1 MGPAFSASCSGRP
14 GPWPDVGGAT
24 PTRPIPFRPASA
36 GPTPAPATAASP
48 PGPSAGPAPAPSAPP
63 FLRPRRA
70 GGLRPDPGQ
79 HGVGEQRQR
88 DVPVP
93 ARPAPPLVVA
103 QADFAL
109 GRFDTL
115 LNRPSQPGRPHELG
129 PRRVGPPA
137 AQVVGQ

>member
-1 MGPAFSASCSGRP
+1 MGPAFSASFSGRP

-36 GPTPAPATAASP
+36 GPPPAPATAASP
-48 PGPSAGPAPAPSAPP
+48 PGPSAGSAQGPSAPP

-70 GGLRPDPGQ
+70 GGLRPDHGQ

-93 ARPAPPLVVA
+93 ARPAAHLVVA
-103 QADFAL
+103 QPHLPLSRLDAL
-109 GRFDTL
+109 LD
-115 LNRPSQPGRPHELG
+115 RPPQPGRPHQLG

-137 AQVVGQ
+137 AQVV